1 MDEIFF
7 FVKVL
12 IMEKDL
18 LNFIDVK
25 VVENVR
31 SYDNHIYMS
40 NLLFAIAWQIFCK
53 VYFLHWNICRAFFPR
68 GALNLVIFT

>member
-31 SYDNHIYMS
+31 SYDNHIY
-40 NLLFAIAWQIFCK
+40 IY
-53 VYFLHWNICRAFFPR
+53 V
-68 GALNLVIFT
+68 